1 MSLNEKNNSKSLT
14 LKGRLNQP
22 ITTELE
28 ALEQL
33 ERNGDTL
40 SEWAK
45 KKLSKLR
52 KNRKL

>member
-1 MSLNEKNNSKSLT
+1 MNKSKWPT
-14 LKGRLNQP
+14 LKGRLSQP

-33 ERNGDTL
+33 EKHGGCEL
-40 SEWAK
+40 SPLAK

-52 KNRKL
+52 KKKL